1 MLISQTCQLSQQMKS
16 KDIIDK
22 IKSLKNPK
30 NIAGMARFGIRPK
43 SQVYGISMP
52 EIRQMAKEIKKDHE
66 LALLLF
72 KSGIHEAK
80 MLATIIAEHE
90 KITEK
95 EVNEWVKLF
104 DSWDIVDQCCM
115 NLFWQSKICRK
126 NIFEWVKSEEEFIR
140 RTAFSLIAVLAVKNK
155 EMKNAEFLKFFPL
168 IKKYATDER
177 NFVKKSVNWALRQIG
192 KRNKSLNIEAI
203 KLAHQI
209 REIGQKKNSKSA
221 KWVASSALSELLS
234 PKYQDKL
241 K

>member
-1 MLISQTCQLSQQMKS
+1 
-16 KDIIDK
+16 
-22 IKSLKNPK
+22 
-30 NIAGMARFGIRPK
+30 MARFGIRPK

-115 NLFWQSKICRK
+115 NLFWQSKKTWNTSARQ
-126 NIFEWVKSEEEFIR
+126 E
-140 RTAFSLIAVLAVKNK
+140 SLPL
-155 EMKNAEFLKFFPL
+155 LKPMCPDC
-168 IKKYATDER
+168 TDILQP
-177 NFVKKSVNWALRQIG
+177 VDQI
-192 KRNKSLNIEAI
+192 
-203 KLAHQI
+203 QF
-209 REIGQKKNSKSA
+209 
-221 KWVASSALSELLS
+221 
-234 PKYQDKL
+234 
-241 K
+241 